1 MEEKAKQTTELRARI
16 AEKAKLYIQDEAQ
29 TKHEQLPERGRKGLK
44 YSTAAN
50 NPEGTS
56 EKELRALSAREKPAG
71 KKYKP
76 RHRSQLSSE
85 EIEEI
90 VQSYNEGNLTQL
102 EVAK

>member
-1 MEEKAKQTTELRARI
+1 M
-16 AEKAKLYIQDEAQ
+16 
-29 TKHEQLPERGRKGLK
+29 KH
-44 YSTAAN
+44 STAAN
-50 NPEGTS
+50 NPEGLK
-56 EKELRALSAREKPAG
+56 EKELRASYMQEKPAG

>member
-1 MEEKAKQTTELRARI
+1 M
-16 AEKAKLYIQDEAQ
+16 
-29 TKHEQLPERGRKGLK
+29 K

-50 NPEGTS
+50 NPEGLQ
-56 EKELRALSAREKPAG
+56 EKELRVSYMREKPAG

-76 RHRSQLSSE
+76 RRRSQLSSE

-90 VQSYNEGNLTQL
+90 VQCYNEGNLTQL